1 MHELTTNAPLHWP
14 KICLEGLLPQDSPEQ
29 VAANRLRFVSTVETT
44 VRGSGVEALEAGVLR
59 LTREGMVEIHL
70 RMRSAE
76 GDFDVFFYP
85 VADGRAAAHYVA
97 LHEMGRKWGRINPI
111 FYSPDDLL
119 AVYPD
124 EIESV
129 AKKDRLYISASL
141 MPPKGQYAM
150 WCAENMGEMFHYSP
164 TFDLYD
170 RIYRE
175 TNTIEAEAFALIL
188 LELGMI
194 EDIEEF
200 TSTKLTLSSVEIPLE
215 GPEGVPIII
224 SFSRERGVRFHFH
237 RDRTSAD
244 YRDLFLNLFL
254 MRVKDW
260 KKHSPTLRLV
270 TSDSPAYVWWRELGK
285 RLRSQTGETAIS
297 AVGSVKR

>member
-1 MHELTTNAPLHWP
+1 MPELITNAPPHWP
-14 KICLEGLLPQDSPEQ
+14 KIYIEGLLPEDSPEQ
-29 VAANRLRFVSTVETT
+29 AAANRLRFVSTVETT
-44 VRGSGVEALEAGVLR
+44 VRGSGVEVLEAGVLR

-85 VADGRAAAHYVA
+85 LADGRSAAHFVA
-97 LHEMGRKWGRINPI
+97 LHELGRKWGRINPI
-111 FYSPDDLL
+111 FYSTDDLL
-119 AVYPD
+119 SVYPD

-129 AKKDRLYISASL
+129 AKKDHLYIKASL

-150 WCAENMGEMFHYSP
+150 WWAESMGEMFHYSP

-175 TNTIEAEAFALIL
+175 TNGIEAEAFALIL
-188 LELGMI
+188 LELGMV
-194 EDIEEF
+194 EDAEEF

-215 GPEGVPIII
+215 GPEGVPIIV

-237 RDRTSAD
+237 MDRTNAL

-260 KKHSPTLRLV
+260 KKRSPTIRMV
-270 TSDSPAYVWWRELGK
+270 TSDSPSYIWWRELGR
-285 RLRSQTGETAIS
+285 RLRSQNSETAIS

>member
-1 MHELTTNAPLHWP
+1 MHELITNAPPHWP
-14 KICLEGLLPQDSPEQ
+14 KIRIEGLLPEESPEQ

-44 VRGSGVEALEAGVLR
+44 VRGSGVEVLEAGVLR

-97 LHEMGRKWGRINPI
+97 LYEMGRKWGRIKPV
-111 FYSPDDLL
+111 FYSTDDLL
-119 AVYPD
+119 SVYPD

-129 AKKDRLYISASL
+129 AKKDRLYINASL

-150 WCAENMGEMFHYSP
+150 WWAENMGEMFHYSS

-175 TNTIEAEAFALIL
+175 TNGIEAEAFALIL
-188 LELGMI
+188 LELGMV
-194 EDIEEF
+194 EDAEEF

-215 GPEGVPIII
+215 GPEGVPIIV

-237 RDRTSAD
+237 MDRTSAL

-260 KKHSPTLRLV
+260 KKRGSTIRMM
-270 TSDSPAYVWWRELGK
+270 TSDSPSFIWWRELSK
-285 RLRSQTGETAIS
+285 RLRAQTGETAIS